1 MTIEESEL
9 IIDTLSSES
18 ESIKSLIT
26 DSSITEIR
34 NSADVIANAD
44 DIVAFSG
51 VGKSGDVAK
60 KIVSTFNSV
69 GIPSYFLHPVEA
81 LHGDVGILSEDS
93 VLVLISN
100 SGNTDEMTDF
110 LNAINEIDPTTIS
123 ITSDPASELGIQSDH
138 HINTR
143 ISEEGGVVEMVP
155 MASATTTMVIGDC
168 LANVLMLKNDF
179 DERDFATYHP
189 GGTIGKKL
197 DFDIGD
203 LPGETIAPILPNET
217 LIEASLR
224 MGEGE
229 KGIVV
234 VVDDSDKVLGVVTDG
249 DLRREINK
257 GTDAETT
264 PVRKVM
270 SSDPTTMIESRP
282 AIDALRIMENED
294 IGQVVLTNHSGEYR
308 GVVHIRELVREGIA

>member
-1 MTIEESEL
+1 MEENEL

-18 ESIKSLIT
+18 ESIKSLIN
-26 DSSITEIR
+26 DGSISEIR

-69 GIPSYFLHPVEA
+69 GTPSYFLHPVEA
-81 LHGDVGILSEDS
+81 LHGDVGMLSEDS
-93 VLVLISN
+93 VIVLISN
-100 SGNTDEMTDF
+100 SGNTDEMTNL
-110 LNAINEIDPTTIS
+110 LNVINEIDPTTIS
-123 ITSDPASELGIQSDH
+123 ITSDPESELGIQSDH

-143 ISEEGGVVEMVP
+143 VSEEGGVVEMVP

-168 LANVLMLKNDF
+168 LANVLMLKNNF

-224 MGEGE
+224 MSEGE

-234 VVDDSDKVLGVVTDG
+234 VVDDSNKVLGVVTDG

-264 PVRKVM
+264 QVRKVM

-282 AIDALRIMENED
+282 AIEALRIMENED

-308 GVVHIRELVREGIA
+308 GVVHMRELVREGIA